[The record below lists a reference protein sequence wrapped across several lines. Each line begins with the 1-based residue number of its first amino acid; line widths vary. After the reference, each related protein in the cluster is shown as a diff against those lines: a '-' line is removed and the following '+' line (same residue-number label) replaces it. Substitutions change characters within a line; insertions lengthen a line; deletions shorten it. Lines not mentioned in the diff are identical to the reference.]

1 MTEETAADALTQL
14 KAKGMQIHV
23 QTPAEQATWK
33 AAMQKPVIDAF
44 LKSAPQDGQ
53 KTLDLLKG
61 L

>member
-1 MTEETAADALTQL
+1 
-14 KAKGMQIHV
+14 MQIHV

-33 AAMQKPVIDAF
+33 AAMQKPVVDAF